1 MATSLAHQATFTLSA
16 SWFDPGNLQQR
27 KTVLKSPN
35 LTWNSVVLVLRILFQ
50 YWKPST
56 CCPISRVSDESLVLA
71 RLPPHCHRN
80 VMFSLLQV
88 MTSTIRLWV
97 KKWLLQEDLWWSL
110 QIRLWS
116 WWIRDSWWWQPRWA
130 LDEAADRESLRL
142 GCCELTWPGDTA
154 VHVCTRT
161 VATKLG
167 VEQRVESK
175 VSAPLHPTSRGN
187 DLVDV
192 RSDEHSAREC
202 LPGSTKESLV
212 TLRIRVEEGHVLWSS
227 GDRAVLKYKPSSL
240 AWIRSS
246 LQDR

>member
-1 MATSLAHQATFTLSA
+1 MARISTPFVTEA
-16 SWFDPGNLQQR
+16 SCFLCF
-27 KTVLKSPN
+27 KS
-35 LTWNSVVLVLRILFQ
+35 
-50 YWKPST
+50 
-56 CCPISRVSDESLVLA
+56 C
-71 RLPPHCHRN
+71 
-80 VMFSLLQV
+80 
-88 MTSTIRLWV
+88 MTSNH
-97 KKWLLQEDLWWSL
+97 QEDVGEEVAPAAGGFCDDLYL

-116 WWIRDSWWWQPRWA
+116 WWIWNSWWWQPRWA

-154 VHVCTRT
+154 VHICTRT
-161 VATKLG
+161 VAAKLG

-202 LPGSTKESLV
+202 LPGSTKESLM
-212 TLRIRVEEGHVLWSS
+212 TLRIWVEEGHVLWSS
-227 GDRAVLKYKPSSL
+227 GDRAVLKYKPGSL

-246 LQDR
+246 LKDRQIDLELELLRCIN